1 MGREHVSNICKKDLL
16 LNPGKYLWL
25 EIEEEYSNVDFSL
38 LLDFIDKYSAYG
50 KEKPYGNAYYR
61 IRMKANQLFGVG
73 KHSPMTLK
81 TSKRE
86 IKSIMCSTVS
96 RLNSKVYLKI
106 PYKISYIFK
115 AIIDIVDEIESNGVA
130 LPSELAH
137 TVDVAYGIVFYG
149 KYIDTYDSFSEE
161 LQDNNR
167 KFVGYRL
174 KAELNND
181 FHCEDSIFDIPVK

>member
-1 MGREHVSNICKKDLL
+1 
-16 LNPGKYLWL
+16 
-25 EIEEEYSNVDFSL
+25 
-38 LLDFIDKYSAYG
+38 
-50 KEKPYGNAYYR
+50 
-61 IRMKANQLFGVG
+61 
-73 KHSPMTLK
+73 
-81 TSKRE
+81 
-86 IKSIMCSTVS
+86 MCSTVS